1 MTLSITKLVGHCLI
15 HFSLG
20 PDPSFFAACMNKT
33 TIGSSLIFVA
43 EHCAWPFLHRY
54 DEKHPLSH
62 SMICGLLVSLF
73 SANVSNSKIHIPQ
86 SLLLFSAYHL
96 QSQIVY
102 WISNIGL
109 SGSQYAGRRGRRGG
123 MFRKWSKMRWKWRS
137 VARFDESRVVT
148 GQFDCSQRWWIR
160 QKTPPIPRWTE

>member
-1 MTLSITKLVGHCLI
+1 
-15 HFSLG
+15 
-20 PDPSFFAACMNKT
+20 MNKT

-43 EHCAWPFLHRY
+43 EHCAWPLHRH

-62 SMICGLLVSLF
+62 SMICGLVVSFF

-109 SGSQYAGRRGRRGG
+109 SGSQYAGTGGRECLENGAKCGGNEDRWHDLMRAGWWRDNLTVHRG
-123 MFRKWSKMRWKWRS
+123 
-137 VARFDESRVVT
+137 DESGKKRLQFHV
-148 GQFDCSQRWWIR
+148 GQNNVRLSDGGKKRRIG
-160 QKTPPIPRWTE
+160 PRD

>member
-1 MTLSITKLVGHCLI
+1 
-15 HFSLG
+15 
-20 PDPSFFAACMNKT
+20 MNKT

-43 EHCAWPFLHRY
+43 EHCAWPLHRY

-62 SMICGLLVSLF
+62 SMICGLSVSFF

-109 SGSQYAGRRGRRGG
+109 SGSQYAGGRRRRRRGG
-123 MFRKWSKMRWKWRS
+123 RFENGAKCWWKWRL
-137 VARFDESRVVT
+137 VASWLLDEKGGRWQDNLTVHRVDESGKKQT
-148 GQFDCSQRWWIR
+148 
-160 QKTPPIPRWTE
+160 PIPGWTE

>member
-1 MTLSITKLVGHCLI
+1 
-15 HFSLG
+15 
-20 PDPSFFAACMNKT
+20 MNKT

-43 EHCAWPFLHRY
+43 EHCAWPLRRY

-109 SGSQYAGRRGRRGG
+109 SGSQYAGKRRGRGG

-137 VARFDESRVVT
+137 VARFD
-148 GQFDCSQRWWIR
+148 CYRWEPGVDGTIWLF
-160 QKTPPIPRWTE
+160 TEVMNPAKNASNSTLDRIMFG